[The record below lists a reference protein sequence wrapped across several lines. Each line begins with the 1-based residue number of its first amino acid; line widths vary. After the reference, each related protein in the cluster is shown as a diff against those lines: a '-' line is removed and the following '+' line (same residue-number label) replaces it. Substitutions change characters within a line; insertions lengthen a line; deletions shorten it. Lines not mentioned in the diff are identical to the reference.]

1 MVSDSTSETVAQ
13 RIDALLRRI
22 GDDLQSH
29 HVVFRE
35 ELKKT
40 APGADLVD
48 VTLWAEEGN
57 GKVSREIITVPN
69 QIFEPG
75 TDRYAKLLEYIA
87 VCLNIRGETLGIRRI
102 GMETNPELNTDRL
115 ISDVKEYFEREF
127 FITLL
132 DANFG
137 KPIQWQKGRIEQG
150 AVRIGQV
157 RSGRYDS
164 GRSVGMVIT
173 GTDIKTVALESGNVV
188 YRNEIAIEEGSP
200 IGEVLE
206 ECLTKAANEVGIG
219 KDGDVYIGVPG
230 PVDPYG
236 NIVRLAEAKGVT
248 RELLENLQRKYPS
261 IRFINDA
268 NVEAVYHRIVWA
280 GDIATDQPTVALVLR
295 KGIGFSILVEGYLLS
310 WVGAPMETHFR
321 VNFSEDAT
329 ICNCGMKGCLE
340 LPSRWV
346 VDRFMHLTSERGAK
360 LPHDFAEKV
369 ECAGEKCDLLAV
381 DVGAFISDL
390 ELQKVA
396 SDVFMEYG
404 GNLSVLFG
412 ELARLMDV
420 TGFWVALSGGMVR
433 QKGER
438 AMIIQGIAKGID
450 DKFPGLKI
458 EILGGIEE
466 AIGRAGDEDEEEIT
480 RYERISGKW
489 QGAVGAALCALQEK
503 QMKMRIEPDTKLM
516 IDEAEGVAIS
526 EIAEILRT
534 GRKLST
540 HTIIGVAGPS
550 GGGKTH
556 FTRLMKNGIEELGKE
571 SSDRATAEI
580 IAMDD
585 YLLPKEK
592 RERGGIRSKYSLT
605 RLWDDIV
612 AVNNGDT
619 VGHPV
624 FDQVSRV
631 RYSKLGRFLDEKST
645 MFGSRLSESHTEL
658 FRNVNRLTEW
668 SGEAEIKLKSDKD
681 LVILIDGIL
690 ALDNP
695 TVNKLYYDYRIFVHA
710 PWIWRLCAAIY
721 RAWQEKW
728 YQGANTA
735 EIIEKFVFKRPEE
748 EAIINVTYLDAD
760 MMVENDYYEK
770 NVGSDLKTL
779 LGEVY
784 SLLESDLYAQY
795 YIIYAIMGDNGYDA
809 KTIFNERL
817 CDINKLI
824 GTSRIE
830 DMYEEGAGRRLEA
843 DICRPSRYAQIAGS
857 LLNCLLSLSTLS
869 TTREMKTHR
878 SPEDTGSKGRLQ
890 AL

>member
-1 MVSDSTSETVAQ
+1 MVSDYTSETVAQ
-13 RIDALLRRI
+13 RIDALLLLI

-29 HVVFRE
+29 HVIFRE

-40 APGADLVD
+40 AHRADLVD
-48 VTLWAEEGN
+48 VALWAEEGN
-57 GKVSREIITVPN
+57 GKVSCEIITVPN

-102 GMETNPELNTDRL
+102 GIETRPELNTDRL

-137 KPIQWQKGRIEQG
+137 KSIQWRKGRIEQG
-150 AVRIGQV
+150 GIRIGQV
-157 RSGRYDS
+157 RSGRYDQ
-164 GRSVGMVIT
+164 GRSVGMVVT

-188 YRNEIAIEEGSP
+188 YRNEIAIEEGRP
-200 IGEVLE
+200 IEEVLE
-206 ECLTKAANEVGIG
+206 ECLTKAATEVGIS
-219 KDGDVYIGVPG
+219 KNEDVYIGVPG

-236 NIVRLAEAKGVT
+236 NIVRIAKMKGVT
-248 RELLENLQRKYPS
+248 RESLENLQRKYPS

-268 NVEAVYHRIVWA
+268 NVEAVYHRIIWA

-295 KGIGFSILVEGYLLS
+295 KGIGFAILVEGYLLS
-310 WVGAPMETHFR
+310 WVGAPTETHFR
-321 VNFSEDAT
+321 VNFSEDAP

-340 LPSRWV
+340 LPSEWV
-346 VDRFMHLTSERGAK
+346 VDRFMHLASERGVK

-369 ECAGEKCDLLAV
+369 ECAGEKCDLLAA
-381 DVGAFISDL
+381 DVGTFLRRDW

-404 GNLSVLFG
+404 ENLSVLFG

-420 TGFWVALSGGMVR
+420 TGFWVALSGGMVQ

-466 AIGRAGDEDEEEIT
+466 VRGRAGDYGEEEIT

-526 EIAEILRT
+526 EIAGILRT

-556 FTRLMKNGIEELGKE
+556 FARLVKNGIEELGRTG
-571 SSDRATAEI
+571 SDRATAEI

-592 RERGGIRSKYSLT
+592 RERGGIRAKYSLT
-605 RLWDDIV
+605 LLWDDIV
-612 AVNNGDT
+612 AANNGDT
-619 VGHPV
+619 VSHPV

-645 MFGSRLSESHTEL
+645 MFDSRLSESHTEL
-658 FRNVNRLTEW
+658 FRSINRMTEW
-668 SGEAEIKLKSDKD
+668 SGESEIKLKSDKD
-681 LVILIDGIL
+681 LVIIIDGIL

-710 PWIWRLCAAIY
+710 SWIWRLCAAIY

-760 MMVENDYYEK
+760 MMVENDYYELK
-770 NVGSDLKTL
+770 VDSDLKNL

-784 SLLESDLYAQY
+784 PLLDPDLCAQY

-809 KTIFNERL
+809 KTIFKERL
-817 CDINKLI
+817 RDINELI

-830 DMYEEGAGRRLEA
+830 DMYEEGAGRRLEE
-843 DICRPSRYAQIAGS
+843 DICRMAESG
-857 LLNCLLSLSTLS
+857 
-869 TTREMKTHR
+869 
-878 SPEDTGSKGRLQ
+878 
-890 AL
+890 

>member
-13 RIDALLRRI
+13 RIDALLLRI

-40 APGADLVD
+40 APRADLVD

-57 GKVSREIITVPN
+57 GRVSCEIITVPN

-102 GMETNPELNTDRL
+102 GIETSPELNTDQL

-150 AVRIGQV
+150 EVRIGQV

-164 GRSVGMVIT
+164 GRSVGVVIT
-173 GTDIKTVALESGNVV
+173 GTDIKTVALENGNVV
-188 YRNEIAIEEGSP
+188 YRNEIAIEEGRP
-200 IGEVLE
+200 IEEVLE
-206 ECLTKAANEVGIG
+206 ECLTKAATEVGISENE
-219 KDGDVYIGVPG
+219 DVYIGVPG

-236 NIVRLAEAKGVT
+236 NIVRMAEAKGVT
-248 RELLENLQRKYPS
+248 RESLENLQRKYPS

-280 GDIATDQPTVALVLR
+280 GNIATDKPTVALVLR
-295 KGIGFSILVEGYLLS
+295 KGIGFAILVEGYLLS

-321 VNFSEDAT
+321 VKFSEDAT

-340 LPSRWV
+340 LPSEWV
-346 VDRFMHLTSERGAK
+346 VDRFMHLASERGVK
-360 LPHDFAEKV
+360 IPPDFAENV
-369 ECAGEKCDLLAV
+369 ACAGDKCDLLAA
-381 DVGAFISDL
+381 DVGAFLRRDL
-390 ELQKVA
+390 ELQEVA

-404 GNLSVLFG
+404 ENLAVLFG

-466 AIGRAGDEDEEEIT
+466 ARGRAGGEDEEEIT

-526 EIAEILRT
+526 EIAGILRT

-556 FTRLMKNGIEELGKE
+556 FARLVKNGIEELGRAG
-571 SSDRATAEI
+571 SDRAKAEI

-592 RERGGIRSKYSLT
+592 RERGGIRAKYSLT
-605 RLWDDIV
+605 RLWGDIV
-612 AVNNGDT
+612 AVNNGGT

-631 RYSKLGRFLDEKST
+631 RYSKLGRFLDEKYT

-658 FRNVNRLTEW
+658 FRNVNRMTEW

-735 EIIEKFVFKRPEE
+735 DIIEKFVFKRPEE

-760 MMVENDYYEK
+760 MMVENDYYAK
-770 NVGSDLKTL
+770 NVGSDLKNL

-784 SLLESDLYAQY
+784 PLLESDLCAQY

-809 KTIFNERL
+809 KTIFKERL
-817 CDINKLI
+817 RDINELI
-824 GTSRIE
+824 RTSRIE
-830 DMYEEGAGRRLEA
+830 DMYEEGAGRRLEE
-843 DICRPSRYAQIAGS
+843 DICRMVESG
-857 LLNCLLSLSTLS
+857 
-869 TTREMKTHR
+869 
-878 SPEDTGSKGRLQ
+878 
-890 AL
+890 

>member
-13 RIDALLRRI
+13 QIDALLRRI
-22 GDDLQSH
+22 GTDLQSH
-29 HVVFRE
+29 HVLFRE

-40 APGADLVD
+40 APRADLVD
-48 VTLWAEEGN
+48 VTLWTEEGN
-57 GKVSREIITVPN
+57 GNVSCEIVTVPN

-75 TDRYAKLLEYIA
+75 TDRYTKLLEYIA

-102 GMETNPELNTDRL
+102 GIETSPELATDRL

-137 KPIQWQKGRIEQG
+137 KPIQWRKGRIEQG
-150 AVRIGQV
+150 EIRVGQV

-164 GRSVGMVIT
+164 GRSVGMVVT

-188 YRNEIAIEEGSP
+188 YRNEIAIEGGRLIE
-200 IGEVLE
+200 EVLE
-206 ECLTKAANEVGIG
+206 ECLTKAATEVGIS
-219 KDGDVYIGVPG
+219 KDEDVYIGVPG

-236 NIVRLAEAKGVT
+236 NIVRIAEMKGVT
-248 RELLENLQRKYPS
+248 RESLENLQRKCPS

-268 NVEAVYHRIVWA
+268 NVEAIYHRIVWA
-280 GDIATDQPTVALVLR
+280 GDLATEQPTVALVLR
-295 KGIGFSILVEGYLLS
+295 KGIGFAILVEGYLLS

-340 LPSRWV
+340 LPSEWV
-346 VDRFMHLTSERGAK
+346 VDRFIHLTSERGVK
-360 LPHDFAEKV
+360 LPPDFAEKV
-369 ECAGEKCDLLAV
+369 ACAGEKRNLLAA
-381 DVGAFISDL
+381 DVGTFLRCDL

-396 SDVFMEYG
+396 SDVFIEYG
-404 GNLSVLFG
+404 ANLAVLFG

-420 TGFWVALSGGMVR
+420 TGFWVALSGGMVQQKEER
-433 QKGER
+433 Q
-438 AMIIQGIAKGID
+438 MIIQGIAKGID

-466 AIGRAGDEDEEEIT
+466 ARGLAGDEDEEEMT

-489 QGAVGAALCALQEK
+489 QGAAGAALCALQEK
-503 QMKMRIEPDTKLM
+503 QMKMRIELDTKLM
-516 IDEAEGVAIS
+516 IDEAEGAAIS
-526 EIAEILRT
+526 EIAEILHT

-550 GGGKTH
+550 GGGKTY
-556 FTRLMKNGIEELGKE
+556 FAELVKNGIEKLEGAG
-571 SSDRATAEI
+571 SDRATAEI

-585 YLLPKEK
+585 YLIPKEK
-592 RERGGIRSKYSLT
+592 RERGGIRAKYSLA
-605 RLWDDIV
+605 RLWADIV
-612 AVNNGDT
+612 NANNGDT
-619 VGHPV
+619 VSHPV

-645 MFGSRLSESHTEL
+645 LFGSRLSESHTEL
-658 FRNVNRLTEW
+658 FRNINRMTEW
-668 SGEAEIKLKSDKD
+668 SGEAEIKLNPDKD

-690 ALDNP
+690 ALDNRA
-695 TVNKLYYDYRIFVHA
+695 VDKLYYDYRIFVHA
-710 PWIWRLCAAIY
+710 SWIWRLCAAVY

-760 MMVENDYYEK
+760 MMVENDYYELK
-770 NVGSDLKTL
+770 VDSDLKNL
-779 LGEVY
+779 LGEIY
-784 SLLESDLYAQY
+784 PLLDHDLCAQY

-817 CDINKLI
+817 WDINELI
-824 GTSRIE
+824 RTSRIE
-830 DMYEEGAGRRLEA
+830 DMYEEGAGRRLEE
-843 DICRPSRYAQIAGS
+843 DICKMVESG
-857 LLNCLLSLSTLS
+857 
-869 TTREMKTHR
+869 
-878 SPEDTGSKGRLQ
+878 
-890 AL
+890 

>member
-1 MVSDSTSETVAQ
+1 LRHRPFYFFCRSCAIQNFRYEPFIYLILMVSDSTSETVAQ
-13 RIDALLRRI
+13 RIDALLLRI

-40 APGADLVD
+40 APRADLVD

-57 GKVSREIITVPN
+57 GRVSCEIITVPN

-102 GMETNPELNTDRL
+102 GIETSPELNTDQL

-150 AVRIGQV
+150 EVRIGQV

-173 GTDIKTVALESGNVV
+173 GTDIKTVALENGNVV
-188 YRNEIAIEEGSP
+188 YRNEIAIEEGRP
-200 IGEVLE
+200 IEEVLE
-206 ECLTKAANEVGIG
+206 ECLTKAATEVGISENE
-219 KDGDVYIGVPG
+219 DVYIGVPG

-236 NIVRLAEAKGVT
+236 NIVRMAEAKGVT
-248 RELLENLQRKYPS
+248 RESLENLQRKYPS

-280 GDIATDQPTVALVLR
+280 GNIATDKPTVALVLR
-295 KGIGFSILVEGYLLS
+295 KGIGFAILVEGYLLS

-321 VNFSEDAT
+321 VKFSEDAT

-340 LPSRWV
+340 LPSEWV
-346 VDRFMHLTSERGAK
+346 VDRFMHLASERGVK
-360 LPHDFAEKV
+360 IPPDFAENV
-369 ECAGEKCDLLAV
+369 AYAGDKCDLLAA
-381 DVGAFISDL
+381 DVGAFLRRDL
-390 ELQKVA
+390 ELQEVA

-404 GNLSVLFG
+404 ENLAVLFG

-466 AIGRAGDEDEEEIT
+466 ARGRAGGEDEEEIT

-526 EIAEILRT
+526 EIAGILRT

-556 FTRLMKNGIEELGKE
+556 FARLVKNGIEELGRA
-571 SSDRATAEI
+571 SSDRAKAEI

-631 RYSKLGRFLDEKST
+631 RYSKLGRFLDEKYT
-645 MFGSRLSESHTEL
+645 IFGSRLSESHTEL
-658 FRNVNRLTEW
+658 FRNVNRMTEW
-668 SGEAEIKLKSDKD
+668 SGESEIKLKSDKD

-735 EIIEKFVFKRPEE
+735 DIIEKFVFKRPEE
-748 EAIINVTYLDAD
+748 EAIINVTYLYAD
-760 MMVENDYYEK
+760 MMVENDYYAK
-770 NVGSDLKTL
+770 NVGSDLKNL

-784 SLLESDLYAQY
+784 PLL
-795 YIIYAIMGDNGYDA
+795 
-809 KTIFNERL
+809 
-817 CDINKLI
+817 
-824 GTSRIE
+824 
-830 DMYEEGAGRRLEA
+830 
-843 DICRPSRYAQIAGS
+843 
-857 LLNCLLSLSTLS
+857 
-869 TTREMKTHR
+869 
-878 SPEDTGSKGRLQ
+878 
-890 AL
+890 

>member
-13 RIDALLRRI
+13 QIDALLRRI
-22 GDDLQSH
+22 GADLQSH
-29 HVVFRE
+29 HIVFRE

-40 APGADLVD
+40 APRADLVD

-57 GKVSREIITVPN
+57 GNVSCEIVTVPN

-75 TDRYAKLLEYIA
+75 TDRYTKLLEYIA

-102 GMETNPELNTDRL
+102 GIETSPELATDRL

-137 KPIQWQKGRIEQG
+137 KPIQWRKGRIEQG
-150 AVRIGQV
+150 EIRIGQV

-164 GRSVGMVIT
+164 GRSVGMVVT
-173 GTDIKTVALESGNVV
+173 GTDIKTVALESGNIV
-188 YRNEIAIEEGSP
+188 YRNEIAIEEGRL
-200 IGEVLE
+200 IEEVLE
-206 ECLTKAANEVGIG
+206 ECLTKAATEVGIS
-219 KDGDVYIGVPG
+219 KDEDVYIGVPG

-236 NIVRLAEAKGVT
+236 NIVRIAEMKGVT
-248 RELLENLQRKYPS
+248 RESLENLQRKCPS
-261 IRFINDA
+261 IKFINDA

-280 GDIATDQPTVALVLR
+280 GDLATEQPTVALVLR
-295 KGIGFSILVEGYLLS
+295 KGIGFAILVEGYLLS

-340 LPSRWV
+340 LPSEWV
-346 VDRFMHLTSERGAK
+346 VDRFIHLTSERGVK
-360 LPHDFAEKV
+360 LPPDFAEKV
-369 ECAGEKCDLLAV
+369 ACAGEKRDLLAA
-381 DVGAFISDL
+381 DVGTFLRRDL
-390 ELQKVA
+390 KLQKVA

-404 GNLSVLFG
+404 ANLAVLFG
-412 ELARLMDV
+412 ELARLMEV
-420 TGFWVALSGGMVR
+420 TGFWVALSGGMVQQKEER
-433 QKGER
+433 Q
-438 AMIIQGIAKGID
+438 MIIQGIAKGIS

-466 AIGRAGDEDEEEIT
+466 ARGRAGDEDEEEIT

-489 QGAVGAALCALQEK
+489 QGAAGAALCALQEK
-503 QMKMRIEPDTKLM
+503 QMKMRIELDTKLM
-516 IDEAEGVAIS
+516 IDEAEGAAIS
-526 EIAEILRT
+526 EIAEILCT

-540 HTIIGVAGPS
+540 YTIIGVAGPS
-550 GGGKTH
+550 GGGKTY
-556 FTRLMKNGIEELGKE
+556 FAELVKNGIEKLDRDG
-571 SSDRATAEI
+571 SDRATAEI

-585 YLLPKEK
+585 YLIPKEK
-592 RERGGIRSKYSLT
+592 RERGGIRAKYSLA
-605 RLWDDIV
+605 RLWADIV
-612 AVNNGDT
+612 DANNGDT
-619 VGHPV
+619 VSHPV

-645 MFGSRLSESHTEL
+645 LFGSRLSESHTEL
-658 FRNVNRLTEW
+658 FRNINRMTEW
-668 SGEAEIKLKSDKD
+668 SGEAEIKLNPDKD

-690 ALDNP
+690 ALDNRA
-695 TVNKLYYDYRIFVHA
+695 VDKLYYDYRIFVHA
-710 PWIWRLCAAIY
+710 SWIWRLCAAVY

-760 MMVENDYYEK
+760 MMVENDYYELK
-770 NVGSDLKTL
+770 VDSDLKTL

-784 SLLESDLYAQY
+784 PLLDPDLCAQY

-817 CDINKLI
+817 CDINELI
-824 GTSRIE
+824 RTSRIE
-830 DMYEEGAGRRLEA
+830 DMYEEGAGRRLEE
-843 DICRPSRYAQIAGS
+843 DICKMVESG
-857 LLNCLLSLSTLS
+857 
-869 TTREMKTHR
+869 
-878 SPEDTGSKGRLQ
+878 
-890 AL
+890 

>member
-1 MVSDSTSETVAQ
+1 MVSDSTSETVVQ

-40 APGADLVD
+40 ARKADLVD

-57 GKVSREIITVPN
+57 GKVSSEIITVPN
-69 QIFEPG
+69 QIFRPG
-75 TDRYAKLLEYIA
+75 TDRYTKLLEYIA

-102 GMETNPELNTDRL
+102 GIETSPELATDRL

-137 KPIQWQKGRIEQG
+137 KPIQWRKGRIEQG
-150 AVRIGQV
+150 KIRIGQV

-164 GRSVGMVIT
+164 GRSVGMVVT

-188 YRNEIAIEEGSP
+188 YRNEIAIEEGRP
-200 IGEVLE
+200 VEEVLE
-206 ECLTKAANEVGIG
+206 ECLTKAATEVGIS
-219 KDGDVYIGVPG
+219 KSEDVYIGVPG

-236 NIVRLAEAKGVT
+236 NIVRIAEMKGVT
-248 RELLENLQRKYPS
+248 RGSLENLQRKCPS

-280 GDIATDQPTVALVLR
+280 SDIATDQPTVALVLR
-295 KGIGFSILVEGYLLS
+295 KGIGFAILVDGYLLS

-321 VNFSEDAT
+321 VNFSEDAL

-346 VDRFMHLTSERGAK
+346 VDRFMHLTSERGVK
-360 LPHDFAEKV
+360 LPTDFSEKV
-369 ECAGEKCDLLAV
+369 ECAGEKCDLLAA
-381 DVGAFISDL
+381 DVGVFLSDL

-404 GNLSVLFG
+404 ENLSILFG

-420 TGFWVALSGGMVR
+420 TGFWVALSGGMVQ

-466 AIGRAGDEDEEEIT
+466 ARGRAEDEDEEEIT

-526 EIAEILRT
+526 DIAGILRT

-556 FTRLMKNGIEELGKE
+556 FARLVKNGIEELGSG
-571 SSDRATAEI
+571 SSERVNAEI

-592 RERGGIRSKYSLT
+592 RERGGIRAKYSLT

-612 AVNNGDT
+612 TANNGGT
-619 VGHPV
+619 VSHPV

-645 MFGSRLSESHTEL
+645 LFGSRLSESHTEL
-658 FRNVNRLTEW
+658 FRNVNRMTEW

-681 LVILIDGIL
+681 LIIIIDGIL

-710 PWIWRLCAAIY
+710 SWIWRLCAAIY

-760 MMVENDYYEK
+760 MMVENDYYELK
-770 NVGSDLKTL
+770 VDSDLKNL
-779 LGEVY
+779 MGEVY
-784 SLLESDLYAQY
+784 PLLESDLYAQY

-809 KTIFNERL
+809 KTIFKERL
-817 CDINKLI
+817 CDINELI
-824 GTSRIE
+824 GASRIE
-830 DMYEEGAGRRLEA
+830 DMYEEGAGRRLEE
-843 DICRPSRYAQIAGS
+843 DICRMVESG
-857 LLNCLLSLSTLS
+857 
-869 TTREMKTHR
+869 
-878 SPEDTGSKGRLQ
+878 
-890 AL
+890 

>member
-1 MVSDSTSETVAQ
+1 MVSDSTSETVVQ

-40 APGADLVD
+40 ARKADLVD

-57 GKVSREIITVPN
+57 GKVSSEIITVPN
-69 QIFEPG
+69 QIFRPG
-75 TDRYAKLLEYIA
+75 TDRYTKLLEYIA

-102 GMETNPELNTDRL
+102 GIETSPELATDRL

-137 KPIQWQKGRIEQG
+137 KPIQWRKGRIEQG
-150 AVRIGQV
+150 KIRIGQV

-164 GRSVGMVIT
+164 GRSVGMVVT

-188 YRNEIAIEEGSP
+188 YRNEIAIEEGRP
-200 IGEVLE
+200 VEEVLE
-206 ECLTKAANEVGIG
+206 ECLTKAATEVGIS
-219 KDGDVYIGVPG
+219 KSEDVYIGVPG

-236 NIVRLAEAKGVT
+236 NIVRIAEMKGVT
-248 RELLENLQRKYPS
+248 RGSLENLQRKCPS

-280 GDIATDQPTVALVLR
+280 SDIATDQPTVALVLR
-295 KGIGFSILVEGYLLS
+295 KGIGFAILVDGYLLS

-321 VNFSEDAT
+321 VNFSEDAL

-346 VDRFMHLTSERGAK
+346 VDRFMHLTSERGVK
-360 LPHDFAEKV
+360 LPTDFSEKV
-369 ECAGEKCDLLAV
+369 ECAGEKCDLLAA
-381 DVGAFISDL
+381 DVGVFLSDL

-404 GNLSVLFG
+404 ENLSILFG

-420 TGFWVALSGGMVR
+420 TGFWVALSGGMVQ

-466 AIGRAGDEDEEEIT
+466 ARGRAEDEDEEEIT

-526 EIAEILRT
+526 DIAGILRT

-556 FTRLMKNGIEELGKE
+556 FARLVKNGIEELGSG
-571 SSDRATAEI
+571 SSERVNAEI

-592 RERGGIRSKYSLT
+592 RERGGIRAKYSLT

-612 AVNNGDT
+612 TANNGGT
-619 VGHPV
+619 VSHPV

-645 MFGSRLSESHTEL
+645 LFGSRLSESHTEL
-658 FRNVNRLTEW
+658 FRNVNRMTEW

-681 LVILIDGIL
+681 LIIIIDGIL

-710 PWIWRLCAAIY
+710 SWIWRLCAAIY

-760 MMVENDYYEK
+760 MMVENDYYELK
-770 NVGSDLKTL
+770 VDSDLKNL
-779 LGEVY
+779 MGEVY
-784 SLLESDLYAQY
+784 PLLESDLYAQY

-809 KTIFNERL
+809 KTIFKERL
-817 CDINKLI
+817 SDINELI

-830 DMYEEGAGRRLEA
+830 DMYEEGAGRRLEE
-843 DICRPSRYAQIAGS
+843 DICRMVESG
-857 LLNCLLSLSTLS
+857 
-869 TTREMKTHR
+869 
-878 SPEDTGSKGRLQ
+878 
-890 AL
+890 

>member
-1 MVSDSTSETVAQ
+1 MILMVSDSTSETVVQ
-13 RIDALLRRI
+13 RIDALLCRI

-40 APGADLVD
+40 ARKADLVD
-48 VTLWAEEGN
+48 VTLWEEEGN
-57 GKVSREIITVPN
+57 GKVSSEIITVPN

-102 GMETNPELNTDRL
+102 GIETRPELNTDRL
-115 ISDVKEYFEREF
+115 INDVKEYFEREF

-137 KPIQWQKGRIEQG
+137 KPIQWRKGRIEQG
-150 AVRIGQV
+150 EIRIGQV

-164 GRSVGMVIT
+164 GRSVGMVVT
-173 GTDIKTVALESGNVV
+173 GTDIKTVALENGNVV
-188 YRNEIAIEEGSP
+188 YRNEIAIEEGRP
-200 IGEVLE
+200 VEEVLE
-206 ECLTKAANEVGIG
+206 ECLIKAATEVGISENE
-219 KDGDVYIGVPG
+219 DVYIGVPG

-236 NIVRLAEAKGVT
+236 NIVRMAETKGVT
-248 RELLENLQRKYPS
+248 RESLENLQRKYPS

-280 GDIATDQPTVALVLR
+280 SDIATDQPTVALVLR
-295 KGIGFSILVEGYLLS
+295 KGIGFAILVEGYLLS

-321 VNFSEDAT
+321 VNFSEDAP

-340 LPSRWV
+340 LPSEWV
-346 VDRFMHLTSERGAK
+346 VDRFMHLTSERGVK
-360 LPHDFAEKV
+360 LPHDFSEKV

-381 DVGAFISDL
+381 DVGTFLRRDL

-404 GNLSVLFG
+404 ENLSVLFG

-466 AIGRAGDEDEEEIT
+466 ARGRAEDENEEEIT

-526 EIAEILRT
+526 KIAGILRT
-534 GRKLST
+534 GRKLSS

-556 FTRLMKNGIEELGKE
+556 FAELMKNGIEELGKE

-592 RERGGIRSKYSLT
+592 RERGGIRAKYSLT

-612 AVNNGDT
+612 AANNGDT
-619 VGHPV
+619 VSHPV

-645 MFGSRLSESHTEL
+645 MFGSRLSESHTEF
-658 FRNVNRLTEW
+658 FRNVNRMTEW
-668 SGEAEIKLKSDKD
+668 SGEAEIKLNPDKD
-681 LVILIDGIL
+681 RVILIDGIL
-690 ALDNP
+690 ALDNRA
-695 TVNKLYYDYRIFVHA
+695 VNKLYYDYRIFVHA

-770 NVGSDLKTL
+770 NVGSDLKNL

-809 KTIFNERL
+809 KTIFKERL
-817 CDINKLI
+817 CDINELI

-830 DMYEEGAGRRLEA
+830 DMYEEGAGRRLEE
-843 DICRPSRYAQIAGS
+843 DICRMAESG
-857 LLNCLLSLSTLS
+857 
-869 TTREMKTHR
+869 
-878 SPEDTGSKGRLQ
+878 
-890 AL
+890 

>member
-1 MVSDSTSETVAQ
+1 MVSDSTSETVVQ

-40 APGADLVD
+40 ARKADLVD

-57 GKVSREIITVPN
+57 GKVSSEIITVPN
-69 QIFEPG
+69 QIFRPG
-75 TDRYAKLLEYIA
+75 TDRYTKLLEYIA

-102 GMETNPELNTDRL
+102 GIETSPELATDRL

-137 KPIQWQKGRIEQG
+137 KPIQWRKGRIEQG
-150 AVRIGQV
+150 KIRIGQV

-164 GRSVGMVIT
+164 GRSVGMVVT

-188 YRNEIAIEEGSP
+188 YRNEIAIEEGRP
-200 IGEVLE
+200 VEEVLE
-206 ECLTKAANEVGIG
+206 ECLTKAATEVGIS
-219 KDGDVYIGVPG
+219 KSEDVYIGVPG

-236 NIVRLAEAKGVT
+236 NIVRIAEMKGVT
-248 RELLENLQRKYPS
+248 RGSLENLQRKCPS

-280 GDIATDQPTVALVLR
+280 SDIATDQPTVALVLR
-295 KGIGFSILVEGYLLS
+295 KGIGFAILVDGYLLS

-321 VNFSEDAT
+321 VNFSEDAL

-346 VDRFMHLTSERGAK
+346 VDRFMHLTSERGVK
-360 LPHDFAEKV
+360 LPTDFSEKV
-369 ECAGEKCDLLAV
+369 ECAGEKCDLLAA
-381 DVGAFISDL
+381 DVGVFLSDL

-404 GNLSVLFG
+404 ENLSILFG

-420 TGFWVALSGGMVR
+420 TGFWVALSGGMVQ

-466 AIGRAGDEDEEEIT
+466 ARGRAEDEDEEEIT

-526 EIAEILRT
+526 EIAGILRT

-556 FTRLMKNGIEELGKE
+556 FAKLVKNGIEELGRA
-571 SSDRATAEI
+571 SSDRVSAEI

-592 RERGGIRSKYSLT
+592 RERGGIRAKYSLT

-612 AVNNGDT
+612 TANNGGT
-619 VGHPV
+619 VSHPV

-645 MFGSRLSESHTEL
+645 LFGSRLSESHTEL
-658 FRNVNRLTEW
+658 FRNVNRMTEW

-681 LVILIDGIL
+681 LIIIIDGIL

-710 PWIWRLCAAIY
+710 SWIWRLCAAIY

-760 MMVENDYYEK
+760 MMVENDYYELK
-770 NVGSDLKTL
+770 VDSDLKNL
-779 LGEVY
+779 MGEVY
-784 SLLESDLYAQY
+784 PLLESDLYAQY

-809 KTIFNERL
+809 KTIFKERL
-817 CDINKLI
+817 CDINELI
-824 GTSRIE
+824 GASRIE
-830 DMYEEGAGRRLEA
+830 DMYEEGAGRRLEE
-843 DICRPSRYAQIAGS
+843 DICRMVESG
-857 LLNCLLSLSTLS
+857 
-869 TTREMKTHR
+869 
-878 SPEDTGSKGRLQ
+878 
-890 AL
+890 

>member
-1 MVSDSTSETVAQ
+1 MVSDSTIGTVAQ

-40 APGADLVD
+40 APRADLVD
-48 VTLWAEEGN
+48 VALWTEEGN
-57 GKVSREIITVPN
+57 GKVSCEIITVPN

-87 VCLNIRGETLGIRRI
+87 VCLNIRGETLGIRQI
-102 GMETNPELNTDRL
+102 GIETSPELNIDRL

-137 KPIQWQKGRIEQG
+137 KPIQWRKGRIEQG
-150 AVRIGQV
+150 EIKIGQV
-157 RSGRYDS
+157 RSGRYDQ

-173 GTDIKTVALESGNVV
+173 GTDIKTVALENGNVV

-200 IGEVLE
+200 IEEVLE
-206 ECLTKAANEVGIG
+206 ECLTKAAIEVGIS
-219 KDGDVYIGVPG
+219 KNEDVYIGVPG

-236 NIVRLAEAKGVT
+236 NIVRMSETKGVT
-248 RELLENLQRKYPS
+248 RESLENLQRKCPS

-280 GDIATDQPTVALVLR
+280 SDIATDQPTVALVLR
-295 KGIGFSILVEGYLLS
+295 KGIGFAILVEGYLLS

-321 VNFSEDAT
+321 VNFSEDSP

-340 LPSRWV
+340 LPSEWV
-346 VDRFMHLTSERGAK
+346 VDRFMHLASERGMK
-360 LPHDFAEKV
+360 LPPDFAEKV
-369 ECAGEKCDLLAV
+369 ECAGEKCDLLAA
-381 DVGAFISDL
+381 DVGAFLRRDWDI
-390 ELQKVA
+390 QKVA

-404 GNLSVLFG
+404 ENLSVLFG

-420 TGFWVALSGGMVR
+420 TGFWVALSGGMVQ

-450 DKFPGLKI
+450 DKFPGLRI

-466 AIGRAGDEDEEEIT
+466 ARGRAVEEDEEEIT

-526 EIAEILRT
+526 EIAGIIRT
-534 GRKLST
+534 GRKLSS

-556 FTRLMKNGIEELGKE
+556 FARLVKNGIEELGRA
-571 SSDRATAEI
+571 SSDRAKPEI

-592 RERGGIRSKYSLT
+592 RERGGIRAKYSLT

-619 VGHPV
+619 IGHPV

-631 RYSKLGRFLDEKST
+631 RYSKLGRFLDEKFAL
-645 MFGSRLSESHTEL
+645 FGSRLSESHTEL
-658 FRNVNRLTEW
+658 FRNVNRMTEW

-710 PWIWRLCAAIY
+710 SWMWRLCAAIY

-760 MMVENDYYEK
+760 MMVENDYYELK
-770 NVGSDLKTL
+770 VDSDLKNL

-784 SLLESDLYAQY
+784 LLLDPNLCAQY
-795 YIIYAIMGDNGYDA
+795 YIIYALMEDNGYDA
-809 KTIFNERL
+809 KKIFKERL
-817 CDINKLI
+817 QDINELI
-824 GTSRIE
+824 RTSRIG
-830 DMYEEGAGRRLEA
+830 DMYEEGAGRRLEE
-843 DICRPSRYAQIAGS
+843 DICRMVESG
-857 LLNCLLSLSTLS
+857 
-869 TTREMKTHR
+869 
-878 SPEDTGSKGRLQ
+878 
-890 AL
+890 

>member
-1 MVSDSTSETVAQ
+1 MVSDSTSEDVAQ

-40 APGADLVD
+40 ARKADLVD

-57 GKVSREIITVPN
+57 GKVSCEIITVPN
-69 QIFEPG
+69 QIFEPA

-87 VCLNIRGETLGIRRI
+87 VCLNIRGETLGIRQVGI
-102 GMETNPELNTDRL
+102 ETSPELNTDRL

-137 KPIQWQKGRIEQG
+137 KPIQWRKGRIEQG
-150 AVRIGQV
+150 EVRIGQV
-157 RSGRYDS
+157 RSGRYDQ
-164 GRSVGMVIT
+164 GRSVGMVVT
-173 GTDIKTVALESGNVV
+173 GTDIKTVALENGNVV
-188 YRNEIAIEEGSP
+188 YRNEIAIEEGRP
-200 IGEVLE
+200 IEEVLE
-206 ECLTKAANEVGIG
+206 ECLAKAATEVGIS

-236 NIVRLAEAKGVT
+236 NIVRIAEMKGVT
-248 RELLENLQRKYPS
+248 IESLENLQRKCPS

-295 KGIGFSILVEGYLLS
+295 KGIGFAILVEGYLLS

-321 VNFSEDAT
+321 VNFSEDAP

-340 LPSRWV
+340 LPSGWV
-346 VDRFMHLTSERGAK
+346 VDRFMHLASERGVK
-360 LPHDFAEKV
+360 LPPDFSEKV
-369 ECAGEKCDLLAV
+369 ECAGEKCDLLAA
-381 DVGAFISDL
+381 DVGGFLRRDC
-390 ELQKVA
+390 ELQNVA

-404 GNLSVLFG
+404 ENLSVLFG

-420 TGFWVALSGGMVR
+420 TGFWVALSGGMVQQR
-433 QKGER
+433 GER

-466 AIGRAGDEDEEEIT
+466 ARGRAGDEDEEEIT

-489 QGAVGAALCALQEK
+489 QGAAGAALCAIQEK

-516 IDEAEGVAIS
+516 IDEAEGAAIS
-526 EIAEILRT
+526 EIAGIIRT

-556 FTRLMKNGIEELGKE
+556 FARLVKDGIEKLGRA

-592 RERGGIRSKYSLT
+592 REMGGIRAKYSLT

-619 VGHPV
+619 IGHPV

-658 FRNVNRLTEW
+658 FRNINRMTEW

-690 ALDNP
+690 ALDNQA
-695 TVNKLYYDYRIFVHA
+695 VNKLYYDYRIFVHA
-710 PWIWRLCAAIY
+710 SWIWRLCAAIY

-760 MMVENDYYEK
+760 MMVENDYYELK
-770 NVGSDLKTL
+770 VDSDLKNL

-784 SLLESDLYAQY
+784 PLLDLDLCAQY

-817 CDINKLI
+817 CDIKELI
-824 GTSRIE
+824 RTSRIE
-830 DMYEEGAGRRLEA
+830 DMYEEGAGRRLEE
-843 DICRPSRYAQIAGS
+843 DICKMVESAEHP
-857 LLNCLLSLSTLS
+857 
-869 TTREMKTHR
+869 
-878 SPEDTGSKGRLQ
+878 
-890 AL
+890 

>member
-1 MVSDSTSETVAQ
+1 MADYTSETVAQ
-13 RIDALLRRI
+13 QIDALLRHI

-35 ELKKT
+35 ELQKT
-40 APGADLVD
+40 ACKADLVD
-48 VTLWAEEGN
+48 VTLWVEEGN
-57 GKVSREIITVPN
+57 GKVSCEIITVPS
-69 QIFEPG
+69 QIFRQG
-75 TDRYAKLLEYIA
+75 TDRYTKLLEYIA
-87 VCLNIRGETLGIRRI
+87 VCLNIRGETLGIKRI
-102 GMETNPELNTDRL
+102 GIETSPELATDQL

-137 KPIQWQKGRIEQG
+137 KPMQWQKGRIEQG
-150 AVRIGQV
+150 EIRIGQV

-173 GTDIKTVALESGNVV
+173 GTDIKTVALNSGNVV
-188 YRNEIAIEEGSP
+188 YRNEIAIKEGRL
-200 IGEVLE
+200 IEEVLE
-206 ECLTKAANEVGIG
+206 ECLIKAATEVGISENE
-219 KDGDVYIGVPG
+219 DVYIGVPG

-236 NIVRLAEAKGVT
+236 NIVRIAEMKGVT
-248 RELLENLQRKYPS
+248 RESLENLQRKCPS
-261 IRFINDA
+261 IKFINDA

-295 KGIGFSILVEGYLLS
+295 KGIGFAILVEGYLLS

-321 VNFSEDAT
+321 VNFSENVP

-340 LPSRWV
+340 LPSEWV
-346 VDRFMHLTSERGAK
+346 VDRFMQLTSERGVE

-369 ECAGEKCDLLAV
+369 ECAGEKCDLLAA
-381 DVGAFISDL
+381 DVGAFLRRDG

-396 SDVFMEYG
+396 SAVFMEYG
-404 GNLSVLFG
+404 ENLSVLFG

-466 AIGRAGDEDEEEIT
+466 ARGRAGDEGEEEIT

-503 QMKMRIEPDTKLM
+503 QMKMRIEPDTKFTLK
-516 IDEAEGVAIS
+516 EAEGVAIS
-526 EIAEILRT
+526 EIARILRT
-534 GRKLST
+534 GKKLST

-550 GGGKTH
+550 GGGKTY
-556 FTRLMKNGIEELGKE
+556 FSELIKNKIKE
-571 SSDRATAEI
+571 PVKAEI
-580 IAMDD
+580 IAMDN

-592 RERGGIRSKYSLT
+592 RERGGIREKYSLAQ
-605 RLWDDIV
+605 LWEDIV
-612 AVNNGDT
+612 AVNNGDAIS
-619 VGHPV
+619 HPI

-631 RYSKLGRFLDEKST
+631 RYSKLGRFLDDKSAI
-645 MFGSRLSESHTEL
+645 FGTRLSESHTKL
-658 FRNVNRLTEW
+658 FSYVNRITEW
-668 SGEAEIKLKSDKD
+668 SGDAEMMLSTDKD
-681 LVILIDGIL
+681 VVIIIDGIL

-721 RAWQEKW
+721 RAWQEKR

-735 EIIEKFVFKRPEE
+735 DIIEKFVFKRPEE

-760 MMVENDYYEK
+760 MMVENDYYELK
-770 NVGSDLKTL
+770 VDSDLKNI
-779 LGEVY
+779 LGEVH
-784 SLLESDLYAQY
+784 SRLERDLHAHY
-795 YIIYAIMGDNGYDA
+795 YIIYSILEDNGYDA
-809 KTIFNERL
+809 KTIFEERL
-817 CDINKLI
+817 CGINELI
-824 GTSRIE
+824 RARSIE
-830 DMYEEGAGRRLEA
+830 DMYEEGAGKRLEL
-843 DICRPSRYAQIAGS
+843 DIYRMMESEGISSKFPPDMHKS
-857 LLNCLLSLSTLS
+857 LDRC
-869 TTREMKTHR
+869 
-878 SPEDTGSKGRLQ
+878 
-890 AL
+890 